1 MQNSCGGLICHVQRI
16 ISDHLKALPRDTVRF
31 GFPVPRAA
39 RQGVSWN
46 LSPFSPIIQNR
57 RFVLF
62 SSWEFIGQNVFMA
75 FIGKQKPNSGWQQK
89 CVFGLFKHYLKPG
102 SSNVLRCSKQASAKL
117 VSLQQRTLGS
127 PHSVW
132 DGLSWG
138 TNANQRKGSYLTTR
152 KVYKSI
158 QNSLLTPREKV

>member
-1 MQNSCGGLICHVQRI
+1 MEGSSVTCRELSLITWKHCQEILCDSVFLCHGQHARGSAETCLHSLRSYKTGDLFFLVPENLLDRTFLW
-16 ISDHLKALPRDTVRF
+16 HLLGSRSQTLDD
-31 GFPVPRAA
+31 
-39 RQGVSWN
+39 S
-46 LSPFSPIIQNR
+46 
-57 RFVLF
+57 
-62 SSWEFIGQNVFMA
+62 
-75 FIGKQKPNSGWQQK
+75 QK